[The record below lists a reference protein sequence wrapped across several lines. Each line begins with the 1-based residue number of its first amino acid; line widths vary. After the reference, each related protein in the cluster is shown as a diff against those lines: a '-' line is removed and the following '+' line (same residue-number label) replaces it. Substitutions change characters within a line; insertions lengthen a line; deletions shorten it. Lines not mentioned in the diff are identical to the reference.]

1 MFACM
6 YVSMHVCAQR
16 GRDGGREVEKE
27 VIGFH
32 PSITHVVEF

>member
-1 MFACM
+1 MSQCMFVHREAETE
-6 YVSMHVCAQR
+6 
-16 GRDGGREVEKE
+16 GGREGGREGEKE